1 MMKASF
7 SSEAELQEWM
17 RTALADP
24 CLFSEK
30 LIDGRILSHRGTSSP
45 SYKTVHDSYRRARYL
60 LEGMEVVTDN
70 QNISLDKST
79 RLRPDFLMWSQIT
92 NAYAIVELKNAPKP
106 EREAGT
112 ELSAYHAEL
121 RSALP
126 FIPEGDIVNVI
137 VALHWSDILRRHVWH
152 AIGAQSRCILC
163 LQPVELVSG
172 GVKTIKLRII
182 PPEELLKG
190 INERLL
196 SSLRMVGYSLFHERR
211 SMYAQ
216 NPPRCEDDIHP
227 LYAAVSAIAN
237 RGTEL
242 KSHGFAFIW
251 HDSLLPYSHV
261 ISFMC
266 TESTPSAVA
275 FARRLR
281 NSSKVNFL
289 SHIMSQVK
297 QSDDDPIIGATAQD
311 LANRLS
317 EFTGAQ
323 YNIDLETT
331 QDWLLLGMRMTQQ
344 GCTPLSFKGWGVF
357 GAAFEDELARQYRT
371 QDYFPPPDCPII
383 GMRVV
388 DQLAVNWDGE
398 EE

>member
-1 MMKASF
+1 MMIASF

-24 CLFSEK
+24 CLITNK
-30 LIDGRILSHRGTSSP
+30 LIEGPIFRDRGASSP
-45 SYKTVHDSYRRARYL
+45 SHKLVHDSYRRALYL
-60 LEGMEVVTDN
+60 LNGMEVVTDN
-70 QNISLDKST
+70 QNISLVNST

-92 NAYAIVELKNAPKP
+92 NAYAIVELKNAAKP

-121 RSALP
+121 RSAFP
-126 FIPEGDIVNVI
+126 YIPEGDIVNVI
-137 VALHWSDILRRHVWH
+137 VASHWSDILRRHVWH

-163 LQPVELVSG
+163 LQPVELVGSG
-172 GVKTIKLRII
+172 AKTKKLRII
-182 PPEELLKG
+182 PPEELLRG
-190 INERLL
+190 ITEHLL
-196 SSLRMVGYSLFHERR
+196 SSIRMVGYSLFHERR
-211 SMYAQ
+211 SMYAHY
-216 NPPRCEDDIHP
+216 PPRCEDDIHP
-227 LYAAVSAIAN
+227 LYAAVSAVAN

-251 HDSLLPYSHV
+251 RDSSLPYSNV

-266 TESTPSAVA
+266 TETTPSAVA
-275 FARRLR
+275 FTRRARS
-281 NSSKVNFL
+281 SSKNSFL
-289 SHIMSQVK
+289 SHILSQAR

-323 YNIDLETT
+323 YNIDIETT
-331 QDWLLLGMRMTQQ
+331 QEWLSLGMRMTRRE
-344 GCTPLSFKGWGVF
+344 CTPLSFKGWGSF
-357 GAAFEDELARQYRT
+357 GAAFERELARQYRT
-371 QDYFPPPDCPII
+371 QEYFPPPDCPLI
-383 GMRVV
+383 GMQVV